1 MELQAIQNKIYEIRG
16 QKVMLDFDLAEMYGT
31 ETAQLKRAVRRNI
44 ERFPDDFMFTLTIQ
58 EFNNLKNNMVC
69 QIGISKKGGNQYAP
83 FAFTEQGIAMLSSVL
98 RSDTAIKV
106 NISIMRAFV
115 GIRQII
121 SSSSPLLELQ
131 QEVKELKA
139 YIEEAF
145 ADYNDINEDTRTQL
159 ELINLSL
166 AELNNSYKINKFTN
180 FVALNRKRYKNDKRS
195 WSTISER
202 LRRSGT
208 TTGLPKRFIKSK
220 RTRISLNTMYW
231 TCSPILPVRDCTLA
245 TRSVI

>member
-1 MELQAIQNKIYEIRG
+1 M
-16 QKVMLDFDLAEMYGT
+16 
-31 ETAQLKRAVRRNI
+31 
-44 ERFPDDFMFTLTIQ
+44 
-58 EFNNLKNNMVC
+58 
-69 QIGISKKGGNQYAP
+69 P

-145 ADYNDINEDTRTQL
+145 ADYNDING
-159 ELINLSL
+159 LSDGDSSL
-166 AELNNSYKINKFTN
+166 PGAEWN
-180 FVALNRKRYKNDKRS
+180 
-195 WSTISER
+195 
-202 LRRSGT
+202 
-208 TTGLPKRFIKSK
+208 P
-220 RTRISLNTMYW
+220 M
-231 TCSPILPVRDCTLA
+231 
-245 TRSVI
+245 

>member
-1 MELQAIQNKIYEIRG
+1 MELQTIQNKIYEIRG
-16 QKVMLDFDLAEMYGT
+16 LKVMLDFDLAEMYGT

-44 ERFPDDFMFTLTIQ
+44 ERFPNDFMFTLTIQ

-98 RSDTAIKV
+98 RSDTALKV
-106 NISIMRAFV
+106 DISIMRAFV

-166 AELNNSYKINKFTN
+166 AELQARRT
-180 FVALNRKRYKNDKRS
+180 KNQSR
-195 WSTISER
+195 
-202 LRRSGT
+202 
-208 TTGLPKRFIKSK
+208 P
-220 RTRISLNTMYW
+220 RIGY
-231 TCSPILPVRDCTLA
+231 VK
-245 TRSVI
+245 

>member
-106 NISIMRAFV
+106 NISIMRASSIYALSSFTSCW
-115 GIRQII
+115 
-121 SSSSPLLELQ
+121 SSS
-131 QEVKELKA
+131 KG
-139 YIEEAF
+139 EE
-145 ADYNDINEDTRTQL
+145 
-159 ELINLSL
+159 ELIICRMPTKHRTLS
-166 AELNNSYKINKFTN
+166 
-180 FVALNRKRYKNDKRS
+180 
-195 WSTISER
+195 
-202 LRRSGT
+202 
-208 TTGLPKRFIKSK
+208 
-220 RTRISLNTMYW
+220 
-231 TCSPILPVRDCTLA
+231 
-245 TRSVI
+245 

>member
-98 RSDTAIKV
+98 RSDTA
-106 NISIMRAFV
+106 
-115 GIRQII
+115 
-121 SSSSPLLELQ
+121 PLFELQ

-166 AELNNSYKINKFTN
+166 AELQ
-180 FVALNRKRYKNDKRS
+180 A
-195 WSTISER
+195 
-202 LRRSGT
+202 
-208 TTGLPKRFIKSK
+208 K
-220 RTRISLNTMYW
+220 RTENQSRPRIGY
-231 TCSPILPVRDCTLA
+231 VK
-245 TRSVI
+245 